1 MRKYLFITM
10 CAFLSLWAGKVS
22 AQRYLPGQTG
32 LELRLG
38 GVDDFGKNVRHLR
51 GNFQVG
57 MALSRYNRNRSRW
70 VVGADYVKKHYAY
83 KETAVPK
90 EQFTAE
96 AGCLFPF
103 LSDRGRN
110 VFLSAGL
117 SALAGYERVNRNGRL
132 LYDGA
137 TLLHKGAFI
146 YGFAPAFEMEAFL
159 SDRLVF
165 LFNVRQRIFFGSSV
179 GNFHTAVSSTFLIS
193 GNSMEQGNWNVDEML
208 HWLDMKINR
217 EDRDIREQSKKMNE
231 NFLHFFEWNAESLY
245 KSHFMSGCYKILRQ
259 AVDGAKDMDTVR
271 NIVEDNIAY
280 CESKLLNGQ
289 VDCNSSSR
297 TTNVA
302 YFLKLECMQQL
313 VRDYREF
320 ANILA
325 QTPPEENLQQ
335 TANKTEKKREEP
347 PERKIKT
354 GIRR

>member
-10 CAFLSLWAGKVS
+10 CAFLSLWAGKVF

-38 GVDDFGKNVRHLR
+38 GVDDFGRNVRHLR

-83 KETAVPK
+83 KEVAVPK

-117 SALAGYERVNRNGRL
+117 FALAGYERVNRNGRL

-146 YGFAPAFEMEAFL
+146 YGFARHSRWRRSLRTAGLFL
-159 SDRLVF
+159 SMS
-165 LFNVRQRIFFGSSV
+165 GS
-179 GNFHTAVSSTFLIS
+179 VSSS
-193 GNSMEQGNWNVDEML
+193 A
-208 HWLDMKINR
+208 R
-217 EDRDIREQSKKMNE
+217 
-231 NFLHFFEWNAESLY
+231 
-245 KSHFMSGCYKILRQ
+245 
-259 AVDGAKDMDTVR
+259 
-271 NIVEDNIAY
+271 
-280 CESKLLNGQ
+280 
-289 VDCNSSSR
+289 
-297 TTNVA
+297 
-302 YFLKLECMQQL
+302 
-313 VRDYREF
+313 
-320 ANILA
+320 
-325 QTPPEENLQQ
+325 P
-335 TANKTEKKREEP
+335 
-347 PERKIKT
+347 
-354 GIRR
+354 

>member
-110 VFLSAGL
+110 VFFSAGL
-117 SALAGYERVNRNGRL
+117 FALAG
-132 LYDGA
+132 YDGA

-159 SDRLVF
+159 TDRWAF
-165 LFNVRQRIFFGSSV
+165 LFNVRQRVFFGSSV
-179 GNFHTAVSSTFLIS
+179 GHFHTVVAV
-193 GNSMEQGNWNVDEML
+193 G
-208 HWLDMKINR
+208 
-217 EDRDIREQSKKMNE
+217 
-231 NFLHFFEWNAESLY
+231 
-245 KSHFMSGCYKILRQ
+245 
-259 AVDGAKDMDTVR
+259 
-271 NIVEDNIAY
+271 
-280 CESKLLNGQ
+280 
-289 VDCNSSSR
+289 
-297 TTNVA
+297 
-302 YFLKLECMQQL
+302 LKYII
-313 VRDYREF
+313 D
-320 ANILA
+320 
-325 QTPPEENLQQ
+325 
-335 TANKTEKKREEP
+335 
-347 PERKIKT
+347 
-354 GIRR
+354 